1 MAYQVRSEEIERLYQ
16 KLSTSMD
23 VVYAY
28 ISMYNDL
35 MLRPRDYGTGLM
47 ISMVEIH
54 TLTMIA
60 DNPGITINEL
70 ARMWRRTKGAI
81 SQNVTKLEQ
90 KGLISRKRC
99 TEDARVVHLYVT
111 EDGSDLV
118 SLHKDYDYRENIQM
132 LTALRQ
138 TCTEEEVEHFYKI
151 ISALWTMHQ
160 ENE

>member
-1 MAYQVRSEEIERLYQ
+1 MLDPARREEIERLYQ
-16 KLSTSMD
+16 KLSPSMD

-90 KGLISRKRC
+90 KGLIFRQRC
-99 TEDARVVHLYVT
+99 TEDARVLHLYVT
-111 EDGSDLV
+111 EEGKNLV
-118 SLHKDYDYRENIQM
+118 LLHKDYDYRENIQM
-132 LTALRQ
+132 LTYLLE

-151 ISALWTMHQ
+151 ISIFWAMHQ
-160 ENE
+160 EDE